1 MPIGKQLNETLQNV
15 KIVVGEIYVKST
27 FYLPR
32 QYAPGHSN
40 RVELIEEKASIYK
53 ALRSF

>member
-27 FYLPR
+27 FRMPR
-32 QYAPGHSN
+32 QYDPGHSN
-40 RVELIEEKASIYK
+40 RIECV
-53 ALRSF
+53 